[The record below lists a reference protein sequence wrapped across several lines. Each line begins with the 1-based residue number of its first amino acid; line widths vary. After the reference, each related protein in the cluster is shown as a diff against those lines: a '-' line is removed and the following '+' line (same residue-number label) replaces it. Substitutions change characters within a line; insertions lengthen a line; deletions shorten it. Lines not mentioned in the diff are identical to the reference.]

1 MSSAAREND
10 SAKCFSTDEP
20 SIWPNG
26 CLGQPVNAHTPGRP
40 PTRKALLSVALLVSI
55 AACSKTGEN
64 EFQVKTPDVNVSTDT
79 HTVRTPDVDIG
90 TKTDTLNVPVVG
102 TQKDTIVIDKPV
114 AGTKQTEVKTP
125 TVRVTKP

>member
-1 MSSAAREND
+1 M
-10 SAKCFSTDEP
+10 
-20 SIWPNG
+20 
-26 CLGQPVNAHTPGRP
+26 
-40 PTRKALLSVALLVSI
+40 RKALLGVALLVLPLS
-55 AACSKTGEN
+55 ACSKTGEN

-90 TKTDTLNVPVVG
+90 TKTDTLNVPAVG

-114 AGTKQTEVKTP
+114 VGTKEAEVKTP